1 MIQLENVAAAYFYY
15 RCYLRCRELSLVASC
30 DELFYK
36 GIAVVREED
45 VPYGFGHSAEIPAD
59 DIVVVASD
67 VFKMLRYIQTSVR
80 SLTAE
85 YGAA

>member
-36 GIAVVREED
+36 SIAVVREED
-45 VPYGFGHSAEIPAD
+45 VPDGPGHSAEILAD
-59 DIVVVASD
+59 DIVIVTFD
-67 VFKMLRYIQTSVR
+67 VLKVFRYIQSAVR
-80 SLTAE
+80 CLSAE
-85 YGAA
+85 YRAA